1 MMVNDGWL
9 RMGLI
14 MGSIMGLYIWL
25 VVTGTMEFWMTFHN
39 IWEFHHPN
47 WRSPSFFR
55 GVGQPPSWI
64 IYRIILP
71 VDELIFFIR
80 WLLHHQPE
88 RAATLCNV
96 CKMHGLENARYLYRC
111 SLNFIVHWFCW
122 SNGAPADCC
131 IFLCFFFSALVPK
144 LSHGTHGYPFPT
156 EISWQVQGTVADGT
170 VLSLPMVFCGFFP
183 RKIPSGKL
191 T

>member
-25 VVTGTMEFWMTFHN
+25 VVTGTMEFWTTFHN

-131 IFLCFFFSALVPK
+131 IFLCFFFFRSCPK
-144 LSHGTHGYPFPT
+144 AFTWNSWLS
-156 EISWQVQGTVADGT
+156 ISNRDIMAGPRNSCRWHRFVVANCILWIFSEKNT
-170 VLSLPMVFCGFFP
+170 LW
-183 RKIPSGKL
+183 
-191 T
+191 

>member
-25 VVTGTMEFWMTFHN
+25 VVTGTMEFWTTFHN

-131 IFLCFFFSALVPK
+131 IFLCFFFSL
-144 LSHGTHGYPFPT
+144 LSQSFHMELMAIHFQQRYHGRSK
-156 EISWQVQGTVADGT
+156 EQ
-170 VLSLPMVFCGFFP
+170 LPMAPFCRCQWYSVDFFREKYP
-183 RKIPSGKL
+183 L
-191 T
+191 VN